1 MKRPIFFIVTLL
13 FTCACQFPVKVFAQP
28 KIKDSVLFKKLSGLT
43 RPEDVMKIVQDHYK
57 ANQPLALQNASEQE
71 FERDPMTKWA
81 RWAYENSSRLDE
93 KGNLTDYSARI
104 FREYQAFV
112 DKNASLGIE
121 PQSNQGSWT
130 QLGPFNTVY
139 GSNAQNYRGLGRVD
153 RIAFHPSNPNTI
165 FIGTP
170 AGGLWRTT
178 DNGSTW
184 SNLTKY
190 LPTPGVSGI
199 VVSWSNPNIIY
210 ILTGDGDSD
219 GGGFVESMGYIR
231 RSVGV
236 LKSTDG
242 GNTWFLTGSFPS
254 STANLTGYKLIQN
267 TGNANILFAAT
278 SEGIYKTENG
288 GTTWTRNRTGTFF
301 DIVYR
306 SNSTTTLF
314 ATGQGSDRF
323 IRSTDDGDNWTNSSS
338 LSWTPGIPSQ
348 TGRGQIGVGTSNSSV
363 VYVLYGPVTDTGV
376 YKGLYRSSD
385 VGLSFTRQGTTPN
398 ILGGADDGQDTRD
411 QSGYDLG
418 IAVNPTNSTI
428 IATAGLT
435 VWGSTNSGS
444 TMTIR
449 TSFNEGGAFAYIHP
463 DVHDIKYHPTS
474 GWLYAAT
481 DGGMFRSN
489 DNGTTWTDI
498 SPGIATT
505 QFYKGAGFEGNVSLF
520 LGGAQDNGVL
530 YRPNSTQNF
539 RFVLCCDG
547 FESLFY
553 PNDATKAYT
562 AMNTGVFRLNLNG
575 GGSGI
580 SPWVNG
586 KWFINVATHPTNG
599 NIVYVGADSIC
610 RSDDQG
616 NNYPSRVA
624 INGAWSMSTCQ
635 SNVNRVFAA
644 GGNSPWAGT
653 GFIRRSDDQGATWTN
668 INGSTFAPTN
678 LKVTGIGV
686 RPTSS
691 NFVWATLGGFSAG
704 NKVFRTSN
712 ATADPPT
719 WTNVSGS
726 LPNVPVNCVAVD
738 DNNNAY
744 IGTDIGV
751 FYRGTGMNDW
761 IPFFNYL
768 PRTPVTAL
776 ILNQTEGVI
785 KAVTFGH
792 GVWQSPVYSDCP
804 ANQSVTGSVVGYK
817 VFEAGSL
824 LSSTAVISG
833 GDVTEV
839 YYKSAN
845 AIQLNPGFTATQGNA
860 GFKAYIGPCGNGI
873 PTLDSASEER
883 ISILRSGQ
891 NTTNFPLGAITRTPG
906 KGSGE
911 IEFNVPEAG
920 KYKLQATDEEGNEVA
935 ILMPTAEFAGGTH
948 RIGGMQKPKGAF
960 YIRLWRDHSL
970 CDTKEW

>member
-1 MKRPIFFIVTLL
+1 MVRMIFRIRMAFCACIFFYPSL
-13 FTCACQFPVKVFAQP
+13 VFAQP
-28 KIKDSVLFKKLSGLT
+28 KGKDSVLSGKLAGISRLEDIMKTVEEYYGQKYPSLSMLSGENID
-43 RPEDVMKIVQDHYK
+43 PKG
-57 ANQPLALQNASEQE
+57 N
-71 FERDPMTKWA
+71 PMTKWA
-81 RWAYENSSRLDE
+81 RWAYENSNRLDE
-93 KGNLTDYSARI
+93 KGNLTDYAGRT

-121 PQSNQGSWT
+121 PQSNQGSWS
-130 QLGPFNTVY
+130 QLGPFNTTY
-139 GSNAQNYRGLGRVD
+139 GSNAQLYRGLGRVD

-165 FIGTP
+165 FVGTP

-178 DNGSTW
+178 DNGSSW
-184 SNLTKY
+184 SNMTKY
-190 LPTPGVSGI
+190 LPTPGISGI
-199 VVSWSNPNIIY
+199 VVSWNNANTIY

-242 GNTWFLTGSFPS
+242 GNTWYQTGNFPS
-254 STANLTGYKLIQN
+254 STSNLTGYKLIQN
-267 TGNANILFAAT
+267 SGDANVLLAAT

-288 GTTWTRNRTGTFF
+288 GTSWTRVRTGTFF

-306 SNSTTTLF
+306 SGSTTTVF
-314 ATGQGSDRF
+314 ATGSANADMF
-323 IRSTDDGDNWTNSSS
+323 IRSTTDGDTWSNSIGWSPS
-338 LSWTPGIPSQ
+338 TPSP
-348 TGRGQIGVGTSNSSV
+348 GRGQIGVGISNTSV

-376 YKGLYRSSD
+376 YVGLFRSSD
-385 VGLSFTRQGTTPN
+385 VGVNFTRQSRTPN
-398 ILGGADDGQDTRD
+398 ILGGADNGQDVRD

-418 IAVNPTNSTI
+418 IAVDPTNSNNI
-428 IATAGLT
+428 FTAGLT
-435 VWGSTNSGS
+435 VWSSSNAGTN
-444 TMTIR
+444 MTHR
-449 TSFNEGGAFAYIHP
+449 TSFNEGGSFAYIHP
-463 DVHDIKYHPTS
+463 DVHDVKYHPTS

-489 DNGTTWTDI
+489 DDGVTWTDI

-505 QFYKGAGFEGNVSLF
+505 QFYKGAGFEGNVNLF
-520 LGGAQDNGVL
+520 LGGAQDNGVM
-530 YRPNSTQNF
+530 YRPNATSNF
-539 RFVLCCDG
+539 RFILCCDG
-547 FESLFY
+547 FESVFY
-553 PNDATKAYT
+553 PNDASKAYS
-562 AMNTGVFRLNLNG
+562 AMNTSVFRLNLNG
-575 GGSGI
+575 GGTDI

-586 KWFINVATHPTNG
+586 KWFINVATHPSDG
-599 NIVYVGADSIC
+599 NILYVGADSIC
-610 RSDDQG
+610 RSDNQG
-616 NNYPSRVA
+616 VNYPSRVA
-624 INGAWSMSTCQ
+624 INGAWAMATCP

-644 GGNSPWAGT
+644 GGNTPWAGT
-653 GFIRRSDDQGATWTN
+653 GNIRRSNDQGANWTN
-668 INGSTFAPTN
+668 INGTTFAPTN

-691 NFVWATLGGFSAG
+691 DFVWATIGGFSAG

-712 ATADPPT
+712 ATGSPPT

-751 FYRGTGMNDW
+751 FYRGAGMSDW

-768 PRTPVTAL
+768 PRTPVSAL

-804 ANQSVTGSVVGYK
+804 ANQSVGGNVVGYK

-824 LSSTAVISG
+824 LSSTAIVSG

-839 YYKSAN
+839 FYKSGN
-845 AIQLNPGFTATQGNA
+845 SIQLNPGFTATQGNA

-873 PTLDSASEER
+873 PTMDSVTTER
-883 ISILRSGQ
+883 TSLMRREG
-891 NTTNFPLGAITRTPG
+891 NTTNFPLGAITLTPG
-906 KGSGE
+906 GGSGE
-911 IEFNVPEAG
+911 IVFNVPVAG
-920 KYKLQATDEEGNEVA
+920 IYRLQATDKEGNEVG
-935 ILMPTAEFAGGTH
+935 ILMPPTEFSNGIHHITSGKMPTGT
-948 RIGGMQKPKGAF
+948 F
-960 YIRLWRDHSL
+960 YIRLWRENSL

>member
-1 MKRPIFFIVTLL
+1 MKRTFYCIHLIFFTCL
-13 FTCACQFPVKVFAQP
+13 FILPEWILAQP
-28 KIKDSVLFKKLSGLT
+28 KLKDSVLIKKLVGQT
-43 RPEDVMKIVQDHYK
+43 RPEDIMGIVQAHYK
-57 ANQPLALQNASEQE
+57 QTMPEVLNTTQEIE
-71 FERDPMTKWA
+71 FESNPMSKWA
-81 RWAYENSSRLDE
+81 RWAYENSNRLDE
-93 KGNLTDYSARI
+93 KGNLTDYSGRI

-112 DKNASLGIE
+112 DKNAANGIE
-121 PQSNQGSWT
+121 MQSNQGSWT
-130 QLGPFNTVY
+130 QLGPFNTSY

-153 RIAFHPSNPNTI
+153 RIAFHPSNTNTL
-165 FIGTP
+165 FVGTP

-178 DNGSTW
+178 DNGSNWT
-184 SNLTKY
+184 NLTKY
-190 LPTPGVSGI
+190 LPTPGISGI
-199 VVSWSNPNIIY
+199 VVSWNNANTIY

-242 GNTWFLTGSFPS
+242 GNTWYQTGSFPS

-267 TGNANILFAAT
+267 TGNANILLAAT

-288 GTTWTRNRTGTFF
+288 GTSWTRVRSGTFF

-306 SNSTTTLF
+306 SGSTTTVF
-314 ATGQGSDRF
+314 ATGSTNADMF
-323 IRSTDDGDNWTNSSS
+323 IRSTTDGDSWSNSIGWSPS
-338 LSWTPGIPSQ
+338 TPSP
-348 TGRGQIGVGTSNSSV
+348 GRGQIGVGTSNSSV

-376 YKGLYRSSD
+376 YTGLFRSSD
-385 VGLSFTRQGTTPN
+385 IGLNFTRQSRTPN
-398 ILGGADDGQDTRD
+398 ILGGADNGQDTRD

-418 IAVNPTNSTI
+418 IAVDPANSNNI
-428 IATAGLT
+428 ITAGLT
-435 VWGSTNSGS
+435 IWSSSNAGTN
-444 TMTIR
+444 MTHR
-449 TSFNEGGAFAYIHP
+449 TSFNEGGSFAYIHP
-463 DVHDIKYHPTS
+463 DVHDVKYHPTS

-489 DNGTTWTDI
+489 DDGANWTDI

-505 QFYKGAGFEGNVSLF
+505 QFYKGAGFEGNSDLF
-520 LGGAQDNGVL
+520 LGGAQDNGVM
-530 YRPNSTQNF
+530 YRPSNTQNF

-547 FESLFY
+547 FESVFY
-553 PNDATKAYT
+553 PNDATKAYS
-562 AMNTGVFRLNLNG
+562 AMNTRSFRLNLNG
-575 GGSGI
+575 GGTDI
-580 SPWVNG
+580 SPWVND
-586 KWFINVATHPTNG
+586 KWFINVATHPSDG
-599 NIVYVGADSIC
+599 NVVYMGADSIC
-610 RSDDQG
+610 RSDNQG
-616 NNYPSRVA
+616 NNYPTRVA
-624 INGAWSMSTCQ
+624 INGAWAMSTCP

-644 GGNSPWAGT
+644 GGNSPWAAT
-653 GFIRRSDDQGATWTN
+653 GLIRRSNDQGANWTN

-691 NFVWATLGGFSAG
+691 DFVWATIGGFSAA

-712 ATADPPT
+712 ATGSPPT
-719 WTNVSGS
+719 WTNVTGS
-726 LPNVPVNCVAVD
+726 LPNVPVNCVVVD

-751 FYRGTGMNDW
+751 FYRGAGMSDW

-768 PRTPVTAL
+768 PRTPVSAL
-776 ILNQTEGVI
+776 ILNQTEGLI

-804 ANQSVTGSVVGYK
+804 ANQSVIGSVVGYK

-824 LSSTAVISG
+824 LSSTATISG

-839 YYKSAN
+839 YYKSGN

-860 GFKAYIGPCGNGI
+860 AFKAYIGPCGNGI
-873 PTLDSASEER
+873 PTMDSVSEEKK
-883 ISILRSGQ
+883 SIMRSGV
-891 NTTNFPLGAITRTPG
+891 NTTNYPLGAITRTPG
-906 KGSGE
+906 GGLGE
-911 IEFNVPEAG
+911 IVFNVPASG
-920 KYKLQATDEEGNEVA
+920 TYYLQATDQEGNE
-935 ILMPTAEFAGGTH
+935 IIKLMAPVELGPGTH
-948 RIGGMQKPKGAF
+948 QIKAGQMPKGAY
-960 YIRLWRDHSL
+960 YIRLWRDNSL

>member
-1 MKRPIFFIVTLL
+1 MVRMIFRIRMAFCACIFFYPSL
-13 FTCACQFPVKVFAQP
+13 VFAQP
-28 KIKDSVLFKKLSGLT
+28 KGKDSVLSGKLAGISRLEDIMKTVEEYYGQKYPSLSMLSGENID
-43 RPEDVMKIVQDHYK
+43 PKG
-57 ANQPLALQNASEQE
+57 N
-71 FERDPMTKWA
+71 PMTKWA
-81 RWAYENSSRLDE
+81 RWAYENSNRLDE
-93 KGNLTDYSARI
+93 KGNLTDYAGRT

-121 PQSNQGSWT
+121 PQSNQGSWS
-130 QLGPFNTVY
+130 QLGPFNTTY
-139 GSNAQNYRGLGRVD
+139 GSNAQLYRGLGRVD

-165 FIGTP
+165 FVGTP

-178 DNGSTW
+178 DNGSSW
-184 SNLTKY
+184 SNMTKY
-190 LPTPGVSGI
+190 LPTPGISGI
-199 VVSWSNPNIIY
+199 VVSWNNANTIY

-242 GNTWFLTGSFPS
+242 GNTWYQTGNFPS
-254 STANLTGYKLIQN
+254 STSNLTGYKLIQN
-267 TGNANILFAAT
+267 SGDANVLLAAT

-288 GTTWTRNRTGTFF
+288 GTSWTRVRSGIFF

-306 SNSTTTLF
+306 SGSTTTVF
-314 ATGQGSDRF
+314 ATGSTNADMF
-323 IRSTDDGDNWTNSSS
+323 IRSTTDGDTWSNSIGWSPS
-338 LSWTPGIPSQ
+338 TPSP
-348 TGRGQIGVGTSNSSV
+348 GRGQIGVGTSNSTV
-363 VYVLYGPVTDTGV
+363 VYILYGPVTDTGF
-376 YKGLYRSSD
+376 YTGLFRSSD
-385 VGLSFTRQGTTPN
+385 VGLNFTRQGRTPN
-398 ILGGADDGQDTRD
+398 ILGGADNGQDIRD

-418 IAVNPTNSTI
+418 IAVDPANSNNI
-428 IATAGLT
+428 ITAGLT
-435 VWGSTNSGS
+435 IWSSSNAGTN
-444 TMTIR
+444 MTHR
-449 TSFNEGGAFAYIHP
+449 TSFNEGGSFAYIHP
-463 DVHDIKYHPTS
+463 DVHDVKYHPTS

-489 DNGTTWTDI
+489 DDGVTWTDI

-505 QFYKGAGFEGNVSLF
+505 QFYKGAGFEGNVNLF
-520 LGGAQDNGVL
+520 LGGAQDNGVM
-530 YRPNSTQNF
+530 YRPNATSNF
-539 RFVLCCDG
+539 RFILCCDG
-547 FESLFY
+547 FESVFY
-553 PNDATKAYT
+553 PNDASKAYS
-562 AMNTGVFRLNLNG
+562 AMNTSVFRLNLNG
-575 GGSGI
+575 GGTDI

-586 KWFINVATHPTNG
+586 KWFINVATHPSDG
-599 NIVYVGADSIC
+599 NILYVGADSIC
-610 RSDDQG
+610 RSDNQG
-616 NNYPSRVA
+616 VNYPSRVA
-624 INGAWSMSTCQ
+624 INGAWAMATCP

-644 GGNSPWAGT
+644 GGNTPWAGT
-653 GFIRRSDDQGATWTN
+653 GNIRRSNDQGANWTN
-668 INGSTFAPTN
+668 INGTTFAPTN

-691 NFVWATLGGFSAG
+691 DFVWATIGGFSAG

-712 ATADPPT
+712 ATGSPPT

-751 FYRGTGMNDW
+751 FYRGAGMSDW

-768 PRTPVTAL
+768 PRTPVSAL

-804 ANQSVTGSVVGYK
+804 ANQSVGGNVVGYK

-824 LSSTAVISG
+824 LSSTAIVSG

-839 YYKSAN
+839 FYKSGN
-845 AIQLNPGFTATQGNA
+845 SIQLNPGFTATQGNA

-873 PTLDSASEER
+873 PTMDSVTTER
-883 ISILRSGQ
+883 TSLMRREG
-891 NTTNFPLGAITRTPG
+891 NTTNFPLGAITLTPG
-906 KGSGE
+906 GGSGE
-911 IEFNVPEAG
+911 IVFNVPVAG
-920 KYKLQATDEEGNEVA
+920 IYRLQATDKEGNEVG
-935 ILMPTAEFAGGTH
+935 ILMPPTEFSNGIHHITSGKMPTGT
-948 RIGGMQKPKGAF
+948 F
-960 YIRLWRDHSL
+960 YIRLWRENSL